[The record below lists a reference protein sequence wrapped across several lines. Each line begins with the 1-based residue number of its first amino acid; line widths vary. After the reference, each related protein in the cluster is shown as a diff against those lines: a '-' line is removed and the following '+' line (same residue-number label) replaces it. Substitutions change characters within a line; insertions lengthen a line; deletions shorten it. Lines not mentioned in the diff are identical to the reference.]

1 AGAVPRECAR
11 PAARAARA
19 RRPVRGRARRHAAPL
34 GPAPRRGPG
43 GAARRGGAVR
53 RVRGHAVLPRLLLRP
68 RRLHGPDASENP
80 GRFGN
85 TPAVPLH
92 DPAAGLVAL
101 AAEQVIEGVAVRVM
115 GVDPGLTRCGVG
127 VVEGAPGRRLH
138 LVHVSVVRTDPDD
151 DVALRL
157 PVTAALASL
166 GVCSAS
172 EAKAAVTGS
181 GRADKAQVTR

>member
-1 AGAVPRECAR
+1 
-11 PAARAARA
+11 
-19 RRPVRGRARRHAAPL
+19 
-34 GPAPRRGPG
+34 GPG

-115 GVDPGLTRCGVG
+115 REDPGLTRCGVG
-127 VVEGAPGRRLH
+127 DVEGAPGRRLH

-157 PVTAALASL
+157 LGIETGIEAVVDQPRPDACAVERSFQMHIFRTVTA
-166 GVCSAS
+166 
-172 EAKAAVTGS
+172 T
-181 GRADKAQVTR
+181 